1 MKEVRMHKDP
11 PASGSIA
18 PWQRASTD
26 RGPTE
31 GNHRLTALT
40 GSLLTPL
47 LAAIFLTG
55 LLMDALWHV
64 HYVVGFVLIPV
75 VALKLSSTGYR
86 ALRYYT
92 RNPTYLAAGPPELL
106 PRLIAPFLALS
117 VVTALVTGVALF
129 VQHSRGGTL
138 STLHTDAS
146 VCSAAL
152 IGLHALTYVADAL
165 ATTLRELRS
174 RPWHP
179 ASTRLA
185 LVAAALLLGVLL
197 AAATYGAGVW
207 PQRPRDQ
214 REGSGFSSQVPG
226 AVVRRAELDPS
237 PRLCAL
243 DAQPGEPC
251 GNLS

>member
-64 HYVVGFVLIPV
+64 HYVVGF
-75 VALKLSSTGYR
+75 
-86 ALRYYT
+86 
-92 RNPTYLAAGPPELL
+92 
-106 PRLIAPFLALS
+106 
-117 VVTALVTGVALF
+117 
-129 VQHSRGGTL
+129 
-138 STLHTDAS
+138 
-146 VCSAAL
+146 
-152 IGLHALTYVADAL
+152 AL